1 MFNLVSGYGRLSHEN
16 YPTHYPIWLSIS
28 FSALAELVTT
38 VDPLRRPESFP
49 AGAADDAAAGDAEED
64 DVTRAPAAAGAG
76 VPDSRI
82 QRGRFNP
89 CAHRTPNS
97 AA

>member
-1 MFNLVSGYGRLSHEN
+1 MFTFGLFGVLLGDLDVWRDIDIAVFDCALFYCVRL
-16 YPTHYPIWLSIS
+16 T
-28 FSALAELVTT
+28 
-38 VDPLRRPESFP
+38 SFP

-89 CAHRTPNS
+89 CVHRTHFS